1 MKRSLLRPWLTI
13 SALAC
18 LWEALAGEPTS
29 VVTSAA
35 IRQAL
40 LARARPAVTNL
51 LADTERRIGQ
61 PVVFRALADNSPVAA
76 ASIFDT
82 GRGEPVVELRKDWED
97 VDVAHELMHLRM
109 DLTEGFSVLAWRRD
123 VERGAAVESAFGR
136 VQTYIN
142 DEVVHRHLAD
152 LGFKVEGE
160 VIRPPLFD
168 SVYQDAARY
177 LEAGNDRANDGLAH
191 LDAIGYG
198 PLCRA
203 AFLVQAELLRRN
215 YRDQLSARRLAQT
228 ERFITA
234 FRQHRPEESA
244 RADRVL
250 ELFRRHDVQTTA
262 GQRAILVGWAGQESL
277 EKYVGPTRY
286 VREGAGPWVL
296 PFPE

>member
-1 MKRSLLRPWLTI
+1 MKPSLLPACMEIL
-13 SALAC
+13 ALAIVGVA
-18 LWEALAGEPTS
+18 WAAEPTPAIS
-29 VVTSAA
+29 SAA
-35 IRQAL
+35 IREAL
-40 LARARPAVTNL
+40 LTKARPAVTKL
-51 LADTERRIGQ
+51 LAETERRLGQ
-61 PVVFRALADNSPVAA
+61 PVVFRALPDNSPVAA

-82 GRGEPVVELRKDWED
+82 GRGEPLVELRKDWED

-109 DLTEGFSVLAWRRD
+109 DLTEGFSVLAWRRK
-123 VERGAAVESAFGR
+123 VERTAAVEAAFGR

-168 SVYQDAARY
+168 SVYTDAARY
-177 LEAGNDRANDGLAH
+177 LEEGRDRANDGLAH
-191 LDAIGYG
+191 LDAQGYG

-203 AFLVQAELLRRN
+203 AFLVQAELLFQN
-215 YRDQLSARRLAQT
+215 YRSRLSPARLAQT
-228 ERFITA
+228 QRFIAA

-250 ELFRRHDVQTTA
+250 ELFRRHDVQTPA
-262 GQRAILVGWAGQESL
+262 GQRAILVAWATQEGL

-286 VREGAGPWVL
+286 VRDGQGQWIL